1 METEEQDRKRLGRYY
16 IHIWDGCAPI
26 VSQAI
31 KEFRERWK
39 PYSASSRQY
48 PVAGLIKELIDP
60 AVSAY
65 MTTLPQ
71 RYLGHVP
78 GAGTGVN
85 LSGIIRL
92 VGLDAMIRV
101 QRELLRRFIK
111 TENKWTARDQRFIAT
126 LESLI
131 ELVWDCACKRPARS
145 KIPGEHLLPLLP
157 FGNAQRRQGFCRFCG
172 ALTELASFIKHGNWP
187 QGDQEKL
194 RLSHRYCAEHR
205 PMLSDGTQNP
215 AYRRAMRSAEHFDQ
229 ELLRLSKQSAKPEK
243 LRAASGDRAVDRY
256 IQGHVAQKTLQFIDT
271 AELRNQARK
280 MADKR
285 LTDRKK
291 AIIMMIATGQNQS
304 QVARALGISRQAVSK
319 ALAAI
324 PEDFSLDAE
333 Q

>member
-1 METEEQDRKRLGRYY
+1 METEEQTKKRLGRYY
-16 IHIWDGCAPI
+16 IHICDGCAPI

-48 PVAGLIKELIDP
+48 PIVRLIEERIDP
-60 AVSAY
+60 AVAAY

-92 VGLDAMIRV
+92 VGLDSMVRV
-101 QRELLRRFIK
+101 QRELLRKFIK
-111 TENKWTARDQRFIAT
+111 TENKWTARDQRFLAT

-131 ELVWDCACKRPARS
+131 GLVWDCACKRPARS
-145 KIPGEHLLPLLP
+145 KIPGEHQLLLLP

-172 ALTELASFIKHGNWP
+172 ALTELASFIEHGNWP
-187 QGDQEKL
+187 QGNQEKL

-215 AYRRAMRSAEHFDQ
+215 AYRRAMRSANHFDV
-229 ELLRLSKQSAKPEK
+229 ELLRLSKQSAKPDK
-243 LRAASGDRAVDRY
+243 LRADSGDRAVDHY
-256 IQGHVAQKTLQFIDT
+256 IQGHVVQRSLQAVDK
-271 AELRNQARK
+271 AELRNQARQ

-291 AIIMMIATGQNQS
+291 AIMMMIASGQNKKQI
-304 QVARALGISRQAVSK
+304 AEALGISRQAIYK
-319 ALAAI
+319 ALATI
-324 PEDFSLDAE
+324 PKDFRLDE
-333 Q
+333 VP